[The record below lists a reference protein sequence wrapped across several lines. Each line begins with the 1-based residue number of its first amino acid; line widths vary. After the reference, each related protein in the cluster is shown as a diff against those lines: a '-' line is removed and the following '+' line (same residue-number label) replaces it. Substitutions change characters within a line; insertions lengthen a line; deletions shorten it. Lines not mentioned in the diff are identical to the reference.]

1 MTNKDFIKLLLI
13 SVGCDKKYEIDSHRT
28 DDGSIYYYVTGEGYD
43 ENQSICFD
51 GFSMYDLILS
61 FLNNIK
67 EDTDLLDELN
77 YSVNHLSQ
85 KSLLD
90 DDIRNLVY
98 EQKKKAAKETKRYIE
113 ETKYI
118 TDWCKENNPCPNCKI
133 NKNDHWDDIHYK
145 CTEHH
150 HMRCPILKEYHD
162 NRNKLYNKYVE
173 HKREELK
180 NGNT

>member
-13 SVGCDKKYEIDSHRT
+13 SVRCDNKDDNDSHRT

-67 EDTDLLDELN
+67 EDTDIDLLNKLN
-77 YSVNHLSQ
+77 YSINHLSQ

-98 EQKKKAAKETKRYIE
+98 EQQKKAAEEMERYMK

-118 TDWCKENNPCPNCKI
+118 TDWCNENNPCPNCKI
-133 NKNDHWDDIHYK
+133 NKKDHWDDIHYN
-145 CTEHH
+145 CAEHH
-150 HMRCPILKEYHD
+150 HMRCPNLKEYYSKRD
-162 NRNKLYNKYVE
+162 KLYREYKERKMNKNNE
-173 HKREELK
+173 
-180 NGNT
+180 